1 MPGPKPVPDPVDQ
14 PFMDPQMTSAA
25 FERILRSRYA
35 YPAMLL
41 VLFIAFWAV
50 LAIRPLFRQDWLLE
64 NVVVF
69 VALPLF
75 IATAKNL
82 RFSNLAYTLLFVFL
96 CGHEIGAH
104 YTYSM
109 VPYDD
114 GFRTLT
120 GHSLNALLG
129 FQRNHYDRLLHFLYG
144 LLLLPL
150 AAELFEV
157 KAPPRGVWL
166 FLLPVLFIESHSAI
180 FELIEWWAATVFG
193 GDLGQAYLG
202 TQGDVW
208 DAQYDMALALL
219 GAAIAQCVRMWA
231 RSRAR
236 SDR

>member
-1 MPGPKPVPDPVDQ
+1 MI
-14 PFMDPQMTSAA
+14 SAA
-25 FERILRSRYA
+25 LQRHRGGRFA
-35 YPAMLL
+35 YPAILL
-41 VLFIAFWAV
+41 ALFVAFWTA

-64 NVVVF
+64 NAVVF
-69 VALPLF
+69 IALPVF

-109 VPYDD
+109 VPYDEA
-114 GFRTLT
+114 FRALT
-120 GHSLNALLG
+120 ARSLNALLG
-129 FQRNHYDRLLHFLYG
+129 LQRNHYDRLLHFLYG

-150 AAELFEV
+150 AAELFEA
-157 KAPPRGVWL
+157 KAPPRGVWV
-166 FLLPVLFIESHSAI
+166 FLMPVLFIESNSAI

-208 DAQYDMALALL
+208 DAQYDMALALF
-219 GAAIAQCVRMWA
+219 GAVLAQCLRMWA
-231 RSRAR
+231 RSRAEP
-236 SDR
+236 SH

>member
-1 MPGPKPVPDPVDQ
+1 
-14 PFMDPQMTSAA
+14 MTSSAVERA
-25 FERILRSRYA
+25 FRSRYA
-35 YPAMLL
+35 CPATLL
-41 VLFIAFWAV
+41 GAFIVFWTA

-69 VALPLF
+69 IAVPLF
-75 IATAKNL
+75 VATARNL

-109 VPYDD
+109 VPYDEA
-114 GFRTLT
+114 FRALT
-120 GHSLNALLG
+120 GRSLNTLLG
-129 FQRNHYDRLLHFLYG
+129 FRRNHYDRLLHFLYG

-150 AAELFEV
+150 AAELFEA
-157 KAPPRGVWL
+157 KAPPRGVWV
-166 FLLPVLFIESHSAI
+166 FLMPVLFIESHSAI

-208 DAQYDMALALL
+208 DAQYDMALALS
-219 GAAIAQCVRMWA
+219 GATLAQCVRMWA
-231 RSRAR
+231 RSRTR
-236 SDR
+236 QDR